1 MKDESNDLINI
12 TESVEYEFKKLYG
25 FVIAFRRQTL
35 TVNDIISSA
44 SIKPQGII
52 YKENDEFY
60 FAPLDDVDDIK
71 PIIKEF
77 VEKFLK

>member
-25 FVIAFRRQTL
+25 FVIAFRIQTL

>member
-1 MKDESNDLINI
+1 MKDETDDLISIN
-12 TESVEYEFKKLYG
+12 ESVEYEFKKLYG
-25 FVIAFRRQTL
+25 FVIAFKTQTL
-35 TVNDIISSA
+35 TVNDIIASS

-60 FAPLDDVDDIK
+60 FAPLDMVDDIK

-77 VEKFLK
+77 TEKFLK